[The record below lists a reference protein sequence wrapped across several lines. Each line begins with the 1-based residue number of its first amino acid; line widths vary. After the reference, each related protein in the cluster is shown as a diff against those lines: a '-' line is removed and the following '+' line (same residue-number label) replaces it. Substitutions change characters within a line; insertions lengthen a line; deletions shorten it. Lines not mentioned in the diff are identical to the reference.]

1 MVERS
6 VFKSG
11 GHGLNTKLNTKGN
24 LTFTDFCEIKICKE
38 EDIKVQALKA
48 LQ

>member
-6 VFKSG
+6 VFK
-11 GHGLNTKLNTKGN
+11 
-24 LTFTDFCEIKICKE
+24 TFTDFCEIKIYK

-48 LQ
+48 L